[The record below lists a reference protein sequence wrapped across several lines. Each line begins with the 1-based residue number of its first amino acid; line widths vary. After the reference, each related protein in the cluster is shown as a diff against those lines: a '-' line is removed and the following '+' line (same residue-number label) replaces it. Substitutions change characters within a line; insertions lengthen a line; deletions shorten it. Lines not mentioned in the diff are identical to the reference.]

1 MKTENLADKLKAG
14 DPISLARAIT
24 MVENR
29 NKGYQKLLASL
40 YPLPK
45 QSLKIG
51 VTGSPGSGKS
61 SLIER
66 MISQLRK
73 KGATVGVL
81 AVDPSSPITGG
92 ALLGDRIRMIQHSND
107 ADVFIRSIAS
117 RGQLGGLSDSTTEI
131 IQLFEAAGKEVIL
144 VETVGVGQSEIEI
157 VHAADVVLTVL
168 TPASGDE
175 IQIFKAGII
184 EITDIFVVN
193 KADLGGAEIKVSEI
207 NSYFSPPAKPP
218 VVIPVSAKTGEGIEA
233 LSEAVFAFTHAHK
246 KRIAD
251 RGKKFQRNLVM
262 KIILQKI
269 CDQIGADPELHGLL
283 DSQGTGNPFE
293 AAELI
298 YNRLVRGGIDG
309 QKDPAYRHRGSEPG

>member
-1 MKTENLADKLKAG
+1 MKTENIVEGLKAG

-24 MVENR
+24 IVENR
-29 NKGYQKLLASL
+29 KKDYQKLLAAL
-40 YPLPK
+40 YPLQK

-73 KGATVGVL
+73 RGATVGVL

-107 ADVFIRSIAS
+107 ADVFIRSVAS
-117 RGQLGGLSDSTTEI
+117 RGLLGGLSDSTAEI

-157 VHAADVVLTVL
+157 AHAADIVLTVL

-193 KADLGGAEIKVSEI
+193 KADLGGADTKISEI
-207 NSYFSPPAKPP
+207 NSYFSPPAKSP
-218 VVIPVSAKTGEGIEA
+218 VVIPVSARTGVGIEA
-233 LSEAVFAFTHAHK
+233 LTKPFSHSLMPTKSESPS
-246 KRIAD
+246 
-251 RGKKFQRNLVM
+251 G
-262 KIILQKI
+262 
-269 CDQIGADPELHGLL
+269 G
-283 DSQGTGNPFE
+283 GNSRE
-293 AAELI
+293 T
-298 YNRLVRGGIDG
+298 
-309 QKDPAYRHRGSEPG
+309 S